1 MPRTVLWNSPAAD
14 KSGPRI
20 QGDWRIGAPS
30 WYEKRTLR
38 SVPPYPKFPAMIK
51 LKGLALITAMVFAV
65 TSAYAG
71 EKSCCAA
78 HTADGKMHCAQ
89 SYAKLNLSPDQK
101 VKLEKLEAQCH
112 KAGCTKESMDK
123 FMKSAKGILS
133 KEQYETLKAEH
144 VKMHDKAKA

>member
-1 MPRTVLWNSPAAD
+1 
-14 KSGPRI
+14 
-20 QGDWRIGAPS
+20 
-30 WYEKRTLR
+30 
-38 SVPPYPKFPAMIK
+38 MIK

-133 KEQYETLKAEH
+133 KEQYETLKTEH
-144 VKMHDKAKA
+144 VRMHEKAKA